1 MEPKRGWFLTV
12 AAVLFLLLAISNF
25 LKPVMADANTGFVFF
40 GRRLSGM
47 PNDVLGP
54 AFGILL
60 LVYVIAIWRMRS
72 LALPLAWLYAGYVVA
87 NTILFSLHTAD
98 KPHSIAFM
106 VVTLIFGLGI
116 PIGSAIVLTTKRVQL
131 M

>member
-25 LKPVMADANTGFVFF
+25 LKPVMVDANTGFVFF
-40 GRRLSGM
+40 GRRLSGV

-60 LVYVIAIWRMRS
+60 LV
-72 LALPLAWLYAGYVVA
+72 
-87 NTILFSLHTAD
+87 
-98 KPHSIAFM
+98 
-106 VVTLIFGLGI
+106 
-116 PIGSAIVLTTKRVQL
+116 
-131 M
+131 

>member
-1 MEPKRGWFLTV
+1 M
-12 AAVLFLLLAISNF
+12 SN
-25 LKPVMADANTGFVFF
+25 DI
-40 GRRLSGM
+40 
-47 PNDVLGP
+47 LGP

-60 LVYVIAIWRMRS
+60 LVYVIAIWRMRG

-87 NTILFSLHTAD
+87 NTILFSMHTAD
-98 KPHSIAFM
+98 KPHSTAFT

-131 M
+131 R